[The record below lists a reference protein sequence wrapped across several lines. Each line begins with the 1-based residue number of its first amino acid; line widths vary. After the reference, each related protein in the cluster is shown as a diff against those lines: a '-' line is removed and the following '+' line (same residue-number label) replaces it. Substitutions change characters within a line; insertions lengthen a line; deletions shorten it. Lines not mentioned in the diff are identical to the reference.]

1 MVALSDLL
9 QTMQANQN
17 TGEIR
22 LKTDFGAATVWFQD
36 GQLLDASM
44 GAFQGEAALFRLLGL
59 TDGSF
64 EVHSMPVQRDRVITE
79 PVHVLLRRR
88 NQRRADWQ
96 ALVEKLPPLGTVLV
110 LDLQK
115 FSALSDGL
123 SEAQLAVIQLVDGR
137 RAIFEIIDE
146 SGRDAVSVLR
156 EIDQLLSR
164 GIVVPDDEHAGMM
177 SQAEVDEAG
186 VSSRQPMPPSAPR
199 SGAPSQPIP
208 LSTRPE
214 PKPPSSA
221 GVRAEDNLLALR
233 GPSSQVRGGPM
244 VGRYEVLSRIG
255 RGGMGT
261 VYLAR
266 ITGEGGFRRLF
277 AIKVLRSHLTGSDEA
292 NQMLLKEARIASR
305 IHHPNIVSVVD
316 MGFHEGQPY
325 LVMDYVTGCSFADL
339 LRAQSDKASVSA
351 VVSIILDTLA
361 GLHATHSLTDD
372 DGVALDVIH
381 HDVSPHNILV
391 GSDGIARLS
400 DFGVAYVRRS
410 IKDEE
415 EEPNRGKPAFTAPE
429 RVSGSPGDKRSDIFA
444 VGVILWTGLTGI
456 PLFEA
461 GDVDTTLKNVLTKAV
476 PPPSRYGRSPESLD
490 AICFKALHRS
500 PAKRYQT
507 AEEMLIALRRV
518 AAAEDLLGSPTEVGS
533 WVQHAMGKELDLQ
546 RLSFLDASRMA
557 REAEASES
565 IRVPELGGSDAPP
578 SHGEPSRTIELGP
591 LPDRKGSVV
600 KWVAVVL
607 AVGTVL
613 IAFLMPDRLRKLG
626 RASAPSVSTSAMPAR
641 PQPPAPPPASTDAGA
656 R

>member
-9 QTMQANQN
+9 QTMQANHN

-22 LKTDFGAATVWFQD
+22 LKTDFGPATIWFQG

-44 GAFQGEAALFRLLGL
+44 GSFQGEAALFRLLGL

-64 EVHSMPVQRDRVITE
+64 EVHVTPVQRERVITE

-88 NQRRADWQ
+88 NQRRSDWQ
-96 ALVEKLPPLGTVLV
+96 SLVEKLPPLGTVLV
-110 LDLQK
+110 LDLQR
-115 FSALSDGL
+115 FSAHPKSFTE
-123 SEAQLAVIQLVDGR
+123 SQLAVIQLVDGR

-156 EIDQLLSR
+156 EIDSLLQQ
-164 GIVVPDDEHAGMM
+164 GVVVQDEDGSGAVSLADIGDAGP
-177 SQAEVDEAG
+177 
-186 VSSRQPMPPSAPR
+186 VSSGPR
-199 SGAPSQPIP
+199 SDPRDSDASVPIP
-208 LSTRPE
+208 LSTRFE
-214 PKPPSSA
+214 PAGPPSAALVKADDVALS
-221 GVRAEDNLLALR
+221 LR
-233 GPSSQVRGGPM
+233 GPPSQVRGGPM
-244 VGRYEVLSRIG
+244 VGRYEVLSRLG

-277 AIKVLRSHLTGSDEA
+277 AIKVLRSHLSSSGEA
-292 NQMLLKEARIASR
+292 SQMLLKEARIASR

-316 MGFHEGQPY
+316 MGFHELQPY
-325 LVMDYVTGCSFADL
+325 LVMDYVTGCSFNEL
-339 LRAQSDKASVSA
+339 LRAQSERATVSA

-400 DFGVAYVRRS
+400 DFGVAYMRRGLG
-410 IKDEE
+410 EA

-429 RVSGSPGDKRSDIFA
+429 RVEGNPGDKRSDIFA

-461 GDVDTTLKNVLTKAV
+461 GDVESTLKNVLNKSV
-476 PPPSRYGRSPESLD
+476 PPASKYGRSPTTLD
-490 AICFKALHRS
+490 AICFKALHRTPS
-500 PAKRYQT
+500 KRYQT
-507 AEEMLIALRRV
+507 AEEMLVALRKV
-518 AAAEDLLGSPTEVGS
+518 AASEDLLGSPTEVGQ
-533 WVQHAMGKELDLQ
+533 WVQHAMGKELDVQ

-565 IRVPELGGSDAPP
+565 VRVPSIMGPESRI
-578 SHGEPSRTIELGP
+578 EPSRTIELAAT
-591 LPDRKGSVV
+591 PDRRNSIAKI
-600 KWVAVVL
+600 VAVVL
-607 AVGTVL
+607 AVGTVFL
-613 IAFLMPDRLRKLG
+613 AFIMPEGLRRLG
-626 RASAPSVSTSAMPAR
+626 RMKAPPIATSAMPALV
-641 PQPPAPPPASTDAGA
+641 APPIESATKPDAGA
-656 R
+656 PRPAP